1 MDVHDLTA
9 AYALDAL
16 DPVERETYEAHLGQ
30 CAHCR
35 EELASLGETAT
46 ALAFAVVSPAPPQ
59 RLRGR
64 ILAASAIERE
74 NVVPLPIRRPWL
86 ARMSAAAASVAA
98 GAAVG
103 LGIWAT
109 TLSHSLDR
117 ARASSARAEEAAHV
131 LADPNSQK
139 IALRGGSG
147 MLAVDPSGRGVLIVH
162 RLPAAP
168 SDRVYEAWV
177 IPPGGKPKRA
187 GLFRGGDSPTMLTL
201 DQMVPA
207 GSVVAATMERQG
219 GVDAPTDTPLFSAQT

>member
-1 MDVHDLTA
+1 MDIHDLTA

-16 DPVERETYEAHLGQ
+16 DPEERETYEAHLGQ

-46 ALAFAVVSPAPPQ
+46 ALAFAVVSPPPPV
-59 RLRGR
+59 RLRGQ
-64 ILAASAIERE
+64 ILDAATERE
-74 NVVPLPIRRPWL
+74 NVVSLPMRRQWLIR
-86 ARMSAAAASVAA
+86 ATAATASVAA
-98 GAAVG
+98 CAAIG

-117 ARASSARAEEAAHV
+117 ARATSANAQEAAQV
-131 LADPNSQK
+131 LADPNTEK

-147 MLAVDPSGRGVLIVH
+147 MLAVDPTGRGVLVVH
-162 RLPAAP
+162 RLPRAP
-168 SDRVYEAWV
+168 SGHIYEAWV
-177 IPPGGKPKRA
+177 IPRGGKPTRA
-187 GLFRGGDSPTMLTL
+187 GIFSGGESPTMLTL

-219 GVDAPTDTPLFSAQT
+219 GVDAPTETPLFSAQA

>member
-16 DPVERETYEAHLGQ
+16 DPEEREAYEAHLGQ
-30 CAHCR
+30 CGHCR

-46 ALAFAVVSPAPPQ
+46 ALALAVVSPAPPE

-64 ILAASAIERE
+64 ILAAAAAERE
-74 NVVPLPIRRPWL
+74 NVVPLPMRRPWL
-86 ARMSAAAASVAA
+86 VRATVAAACVAA
-98 GAAVG
+98 CTAVG
-103 LGIWAT
+103 LGIWAG

-117 ARASSARAEEAAHV
+117 ARSASALAEEAAQV
-131 LADPNSQK
+131 LADPNSQR
-139 IALRGGSG
+139 ISLHGGSG
-147 MLAVDPSGRGVLIVH
+147 TLAVDPTGRGVLVVR

-168 SDRVYEAWV
+168 SGHTYEAWV

-187 GLFRGGDSPTMLTL
+187 GLFRGGESPTMLIL
-201 DQMVPA
+201 DEMVPA

-219 GVDAPTDTPLFSAQT
+219 GVDAPTQTPLFTAQA